1 MYNQLSGIS
10 LNNAVE
16 SLVTL
21 SKPSQ
26 GSFMASCAIAD
37 HTQDNLLQLLKRY
50 ENAQGWILLIAPN
63 NLPNK
68 SWLTRYQLPLNKVL
82 VIHAKQI
89 SDLNATLVRALSSG
103 TCQLVVN
110 FAKTLCPGALPRCQ
124 QLAKKNNVLFYQA
137 DQLSDMTLPH

>member
-10 LNNAVE
+10 LNNAAE

-26 GSFMASCAIAD
+26 GSYMASCAIAD
-37 HTQDNLLQLLKRY
+37 HTQDNLLQLMKRY
-50 ENAQGWILLIAPN
+50 ENAQGWILLIAPD

-137 DQLSDMTLPH
+137 DQLSDITLPH

>member
-10 LNNAVE
+10 LNNAAE

-26 GSFMASCAIAD
+26 GSYIAGCTIAD
-37 HTQDNLLQLLKRY
+37 HTQDNLLQLLKRS
-50 ENAQGWILLIAPN
+50 ENTPGWILLIAPN
-63 NLPNK
+63 NLPSK
-68 SWLTRYQLPLNKVL
+68 SWLTRYQLPLNKIL
-82 VIHAKQI
+82 VIHEKQI

-124 QLAKKNNVLFYQA
+124 QLAKKNDVLFYQA

>member
-10 LNNAVE
+10 LNNAAE

-26 GSFMASCAIAD
+26 GSYMASCAIAD
-37 HTQDNLLQLLKRY
+37 HTQDNLLQLMKRY
-50 ENAQGWILLIAPN
+50 ENAQGWILLIAPD

>member
-10 LNNAVE
+10 LNNAAE

-26 GSFMASCAIAD
+26 GNYMTGSAAAD
-37 HTQDNLLQLLKRY
+37 FIEDNLLQLLQRY
-50 ENAQGWILLIAPN
+50 ENAQGWILLIAPD

-68 SWLTRYQLPLNKVL
+68 RWLTQYQLPLNKIL

-89 SDLNATLVRALSSG
+89 SDLNATLVSALSTG

-110 FAKTLCPGALPRCQ
+110 FAKALCPAALPRCQ
-124 QLAKKNNVLFYQA
+124 QLAKANNVLFYQA
-137 DQLSDMTLPH
+137 EQLCGMALAH

>member
-10 LNNAVE
+10 LNNAAE

-26 GSFMASCAIAD
+26 GSYMASCAIAD

-50 ENAQGWILLIAPN
+50 ENAQGWILLIAPD

-68 SWLTRYQLPLNKVL
+68 GLLTRYQLPLNKVL

>member
-1 MYNQLSGIS
+1 MYNHQSGIS
-10 LNNAVE
+10 LINTAE

-21 SKPSQ
+21 SNPSQ
-26 GSFMASCAIAD
+26 GSYIAGCTIAD

-50 ENAQGWILLIAPN
+50 ENAQGWILLIAPD

-124 QLAKKNNVLFYQA
+124 QLAKKNDVLFYQA

>member
-10 LNNAVE
+10 SNNAAE

-26 GSFMASCAIAD
+26 GSNIASRVIAD
-37 HTQDNLLQLLKRY
+37 HPQDNLLQLLKRY
-50 ENAQGWILLIAPN
+50 EDAQGWILLIAPD

-89 SDLNATLVRALSSG
+89 SNLNATLVRALSSG

-110 FAKTLCPGALPRCQ
+110 FAKTLCPSALPRCQ
-124 QLAKKNNVLFYQA
+124 QLAKRNNVLFYQA
-137 DQLSDMTLPH
+137 DQLSGMTLTH